1 MTCDQIIQLGAEQL
15 KTIRLNNTG
24 VKDWKIRLADYQFV
38 PGKPDDSFI
47 WLTCVLALKAVSLG
61 NFGIGCIL
69 VDADGNVVGRGHNE
83 VFNPYFRS
91 DRHAEMVVMDNFED
105 SHRGITGGGNYT
117 LYTSLESCPMCLARL
132 INSGIKRVLHA
143 APDRDGGMVHKMKDL
158 PPTWIDLAKP
168 HLYHQAACSPN
179 MINAAGQIF
188 LLNAD
193 KLHKKLKHD

>member
-1 MTCDQIIQLGAEQL
+1 MACEQIRQLGTGQL

-24 VKDWKIRLADYQFV
+24 VKGWKTWLADYQFE
-38 PGKPDDSFI
+38 PEQPDHGYI
-47 WLTCVLALKAVSLG
+47 RLTCLLALKAVSLG

-69 VDADGNVVGRGHNE
+69 VDTDGNLVAWGHNE

-105 SHRGITGGGNYT
+105 TCRGITGRENYT

-132 INSGIKRVLHA
+132 INSGIKTVLHA
-143 APDRDGGMVHKMKDL
+143 APDPDGGMVHKMNDL

-168 HLYHQAACSPN
+168 HLYLQATCSPIL
-179 MINAAGQIF
+179 INAAAQIF
-188 LLNAD
+188 LLNAN
-193 KLHKKLKHD
+193 KLNKKLKNH